1 MIILI
6 SAIIGKILTMNGT
19 SAASGE
25 REKSVRKLNIWIKV
39 IIEKFAY
46 FNIREDFFS

>member
-1 MIILI
+1 MEHPQRP
-6 SAIIGKILTMNGT
+6 
-19 SAASGE
+19 E
-25 REKSVRKLNIWIKV
+25 REKPVRKLNIWIKV